1 MALGVSHLTPAGVT
15 LTPHKPQQHSRGV
28 CHSPASTVQ
37 LGVQRLS
44 SKPSTPL
51 CDLEQLSSFLG
62 LGFAIYQ
69 LGERIYDFQGLF
81 LLSFVMITEQEQD
94 KGVKMSLTSLH

>member
-1 MALGVSHLTPAGVT
+1 MVWLKSSGS
-15 LTPHKPQQHSRGV
+15 
-28 CHSPASTVQ
+28 SP
-37 LGVQRLS
+37 S
-44 SKPSTPL
+44 SIPNSL